1 MRRRARSIL
10 AVGALLIGGAGF
22 APIAQAQPAGPAAAD
37 TDEVKVFRADVTQEQ
52 VPLLLA
58 AGQDGHE
65 LGEQVPD
72 RGTATVEV
80 YLTGRQADK
89 LEKQGVDL
97 TEHTL
102 STGAEKRVGDAAE
115 GVFRPYS
122 GSGGLKE
129 ETLRTAREN
138 PGLTKVVSIGRTVK
152 GQDILALKLT
162 RQAKKSK
169 DGSRPAV
176 LYMSNQHAR
185 EWITPEMT
193 RRLLHHYLDNYKKD
207 RRIRELVDSTELW
220 FVLSANPDGYD
231 YTFENTDN
239 RLWRKNLRDVN
250 GDGSIGTGDGVDL
263 NRNFAYKWGY
273 DNEGSSPNPTSQTYR
288 GAGPGSEPE
297 TKALDAFE
305 KRIGFTY
312 GINYHSA
319 AELLLYGVGWQ
330 VATNTPDDVLYKA
343 LAGTPENSAIPGY
356 HPQVS
361 SELYTTNGEADGHAA
376 NVNGMAMFTPE
387 MSTCQTASA
396 VDPGDE
402 WNAGDCQSGFNFP
415 DDERLIQQ
423 EFAKNIPF
431 ALSVAETA
439 AHPDRPS
446 SSVGLDAPDFT
457 PAPFTTSYSRGAG
470 QEVSVVVRKS
480 VRHKELRYRVNGGR
494 THEVALRPWRGG
506 ETYGGEDN
514 LYFDEY
520 RAKVK
525 DGDAGDKVEVWFTG
539 ETKSGRGTRSEHFT
553 YTVAER
559 PRADVLV
566 VTEEAQEAQGS
577 QDAQETQGSRDARE
591 AKKAEGARASHAQVY
606 VDALKANGHRAAVWD
621 VAAQGAPDAL
631 GVLGHFG
638 TVVHHTGAAVPGNA
652 TQLQLRAFLNEGGEL
667 IEAGERAGGNV
678 DLGGGTLSD
687 DFSQYYLGAYT
698 RTSTTGA
705 TGFTGSGRLDGAGG
719 ALGDA
724 PGNPLDNAGTY
735 SVTSDELPADTYPRF
750 ASEGA
755 GKFAGTINPYGPY
768 AGDWMA
774 AAVHT
779 DDAYKRLTRTV
790 DLTGVNASDRP
801 TLRTELLWDTERGY
815 DHALVEAHTTGAD
828 DWTTLPEEG
837 GATAT
842 AVPAECEAGFYLDDH
857 PWLEHYLTQS
867 DDGCT
872 ATGTTGRWNSLTG
885 SSGGWRQAGFDLSAY
900 AGKSVEVSIA
910 YVTDPGSGGR
920 GVLAD
925 ETSLVV
931 GGTATATEGFETS
944 LGAWQVSGPPAGS
957 PAVLKDWART
967 GTLFQTYGA
976 VTTDDT
982 VLLGFGLEHLTD
994 PAARAALV
1002 RKALRALDE

>member
-1 MRRRARSIL
+1 MRHRARSIL
-10 AVGALLIGGAGF
+10 AVGTLLIGGAGF
-22 APIAQAQPAGPAAAD
+22 VPAAQAQPAGPATAD
-37 TDEVKVFRADVTQEQ
+37 AEEVKVFRAEVTQEQ

-80 YLTGRQADK
+80 YLTDRQAGK
-89 LEKQGVDL
+89 LEKLGVDL

-102 STGAEKRVGDAAE
+102 SDRAERRVETAAE

-129 ETLRTAREN
+129 EIVRTAQEN
-138 PGLTKVVSIGRTVK
+138 PGLTKVVSIGKTVR

-162 RQAKKSK
+162 KNAKKSQ
-169 DGSRPAV
+169 DGAKPAV

-193 RRLLHHYLDNYKKD
+193 RRLLHHYLDNYDKD
-207 RRIRELVDSTELW
+207 RRVKKIVDSTELW

-231 YTFENTDN
+231 YTFENSDN

-250 GDGSIGTGDGVDL
+250 GDGTISTGDGVDL

-273 DNEGSSPNPTSQTYR
+273 DDEGSSPNPTSQTYR
-288 GAGPGSEPE
+288 GAGPNSEPE
-297 TKALDAFE
+297 TKALDAFQ
-305 KRIGFTY
+305 KRIGFQY

-343 LAGTPENSAIPGY
+343 LAGTPDNSAIPGY

-387 MSTCQTASA
+387 MSTCQTASD
-396 VDPGDE
+396 VDPGDT
-402 WNAGDCQSGFNFP
+402 WNASDCRSIFTFP
-415 DDERLIQQ
+415 DDEKLIQQ
-423 EFAKNIPF
+423 EFAKNVPF
-431 ALSVAETA
+431 ALSVAESA
-439 AHPDRPS
+439 AHPDQPS
-446 SSVGLDAPDFT
+446 SAVGMEAADFT
-457 PAPFTTSYSRGAG
+457 PAAFDTSYARGAD

-480 VRHKELRYRVNGGR
+480 VRDKELKYRVDGGR
-494 THEVALRPWRGG
+494 THDTELRPWRGG
-506 ETYGGEDN
+506 ETYGGDDN
-514 LYFDEY
+514 LHFDEY
-520 RAKVK
+520 RAKVE
-525 DGDAGDKVEVWFTG
+525 DADPGDEVEVWF
-539 ETKSGRGTRSEHFT
+539 SGRTKDGKRTESQHFT

-566 VTEEAQEAQGS
+566 VAE
-577 QDAQETQGSRDARE
+577 
-591 AKKAEGARASHAQVY
+591 EGAEATRAQTY
-606 VDALKANGHRAAVWD
+606 VDALKANGERAVVWD
-621 VAAQGAPDAL
+621 VATQGAPDAL
-631 GVLGHFG
+631 GVLGHFD
-638 TVVHHTGAAVPGNA
+638 TVVHYTGAATPGNA
-652 TQLQLRAFLNEGGEL
+652 TQLQLRTYLNEGGKL
-667 IEAGERAGGNV
+667 VEAGEQAGGSV
-678 DLGGGTLSD
+678 DLGGGNPSD

-698 RTSTTGA
+698 RTSTPGA
-705 TGFTGSGRLDGAGG
+705 SAFTGSGRLGSVTG

-724 PGNPLDNAGTY
+724 PGNPLDEAGTY
-735 SVTSDELPADTYPRF
+735 SVTSDELPVATYPQF
-750 ASEGA
+750 ASAGA
-755 GKFAGTINPYGPY
+755 GRFAGTVNPYGPY
-768 AGDWMA
+768 AGSYMA

-790 DLTGVNASDRP
+790 DLTGVSASDRP
-801 TLRTELLWDTERGY
+801 TLRTRLLWDTERGY
-815 DHALVEAHTTGAD
+815 DHAVVEAHTTGAD
-828 DWTTLPEEG
+828 DWTTLPEAG
-837 GATAT
+837 GASGT
-842 AVPAECEAGFYLDDH
+842 AVPAECAAGFYVGEH
-857 PWLEHYLTQS
+857 PWLRHYLTLS

-872 ATGTTGRWNSLTG
+872 ATGSTGKWNSLTG
-885 SSGGWRQAGFDLSAY
+885 ASGGWRQVEFDLSAY

-925 ETSLVV
+925 EASLVV
-931 GGTATATEGFETS
+931 GGTATGTEGFETS
-944 LGAWQVSGPPAGS
+944 LGAWRASGPPPGS
-957 PAVLKDWART
+957 PAVLKDWTRT

-982 VLLGFGLEHLTD
+982 VLLGFGLEHLTA
-994 PAARAALV
+994 PADRTALLGQAL
-1002 RKALRALDE
+1002 KALNR

>member
-10 AVGALLIGGAGF
+10 AVGALLIGGASF
-22 APIAQAQPAGPAAAD
+22 APIAQAQPADPATPDAN
-37 TDEVKVFRADVTQEQ
+37 EVKVFRADVTKEQ

-72 RGTATVEV
+72 RGTAAVEL
-80 YLTGRQADK
+80 YLTEKQAGT

-102 STGAEKRVGDAAE
+102 SAQSEKRVESAAD

-122 GSGGLKE
+122 GSGGLRE
-129 ETLRTAREN
+129 EILRTAREN
-138 PGLTKVVSIGRTVK
+138 PGLTKVVSIGKTVN

-162 RQAKKSK
+162 KHAKKSR
-169 DGSRPAV
+169 DGSKPAV

-193 RRLLHHYLDNYKKD
+193 RRLMHHYLDNYKKD
-207 RRIRELVDSTELW
+207 RRIRKIVDSTELW

-231 YTFENTDN
+231 YTFESDDN

-250 GDGSIGTGDGVDL
+250 GDGTISTGDGVDL

-273 DNEGSSPNPTSQTYR
+273 DDEGSSPNPTSETYR
-288 GAGPGSEPE
+288 GASPGSEPE
-297 TKALDAFE
+297 TKALDAFQ

-343 LAGTPENSAIPGY
+343 LAGAPDNSAIPGY

-387 MSTCQTASA
+387 MSTCQTASD
-396 VDPGDE
+396 VDPDDQ
-402 WNAGDCQSGFNFP
+402 WNARDCQSGFNFP
-415 DDERLIQQ
+415 DDEKLIQE

-446 SSVGLDAPDFT
+446 SSVGLDAADFT
-457 PAPFTTSYSRGAG
+457 PAPFATSYARGAD

-480 VRHKELRYRVNGGR
+480 VRDKELKYRVNGGR
-494 THEVALRPWRGG
+494 THDATLRPWRGG

-520 RAKVK
+520 RAKVRGA
-525 DGDAGDKVEVWFTG
+525 DPGDRVEVWFTG
-539 ETKSGRGTRSEHFT
+539 ETPRGTHDRHGKRTESAHFT

-566 VTEEAQEAQGS
+566 VAE
-577 QDAQETQGSRDARE
+577 
-591 AKKAEGARASHAQVY
+591 EGAKATRTQTY
-606 VDALKANGHRAAVWD
+606 VDALKANGQRAAVWD
-621 VAAQGAPDAL
+621 VATQGAPDAL
-631 GVLGHFG
+631 GVLGHFD
-638 TVVHHTGAAVPGNA
+638 TVVHYTGAAVPGNA
-652 TQLQLRAFLNEGGEL
+652 TQLQLRAFLNEGGKL
-667 IEAGERAGGNV
+667 IEAGEQAGGEV

-698 RTSTTGA
+698 RTATSGA
-705 TGFTGSGRLDGAGG
+705 TGFAGSGKLDGTGG
-719 ALGDA
+719 TLGDA
-724 PGNPLDNAGTY
+724 PGNPLDAAGAY
-735 SVTSDELPADTYPRF
+735 SVTSDELDPGTYPQF
-750 ASEGA
+750 ASAGA
-755 GKFAGTINPYGPY
+755 GKFAGTVNPYGPY
-768 AGDWMA
+768 AGEWMA

-790 DLTGVNASDRP
+790 DLTGVTASDRP
-801 TLRTELLWDTERGY
+801 VLRTQLLWDTERGY

-828 DWTTLPEEG
+828 DWTTLPEAN
-837 GATAT
+837 GATGT
-842 AVPAECEAGFYLDDH
+842 AVPAECAAGFYMAGH
-857 PWLEHYLTQS
+857 PWLAHYLTLS

-872 ATGTTGRWNSLTG
+872 ATGTTGQWNSLTG
-885 SSGGWRQAGFDLSAY
+885 SSGGWKQVEFDLSAY
-900 AGKSVEVSIA
+900 AGKSVELSIA

-925 ETSLVV
+925 EASLVV
-931 GGTATATEGFETS
+931 GGTATQTEGFETS

-957 PAVLKDWART
+957 PAVLKDWTRT

-982 VLLGFGLEHLTD
+982 VLLGFGLEHLAE

-1002 RKALRALDE
+1002 RQALHALDE